1 MERSRAPVARDRF
14 ASYRSAERPRARQ
27 HRRPSAEFGGGE
39 TSCDACSKV
48 LAISAEPAKSGNGGA
63 RLSAVVH
70 RRGGQARSDIAAGT
84 LMLVCGFTFLRL
96 EPIPRAAPMLARHAV
111 VDFGKS
117 T

>member
-1 MERSRAPVARDRF
+1 
-14 ASYRSAERPRARQ
+14 
-27 HRRPSAEFGGGE
+27 SAEFGGGE

-48 LAISAEPAKSGNGGA
+48 LARSAEPAKSGNGGA
-63 RLSAVVH
+63 ELSAVVH
-70 RRGGQARSDIAAGT
+70 RRGGQARSDIATGT

-117 T
+117 TGSLDLVTRTLPRPATRRLATHL

>member
-1 MERSRAPVARDRF
+1 ARDRF
-14 ASYRSAERPRARQ
+14 ALYRSAERPRARQ
-27 HRRPSAEFGGGE
+27 HRRPSAEFGGGG
-39 TSCDACSKV
+39 TSCDACSKG
-48 LAISAEPAKSGNGGA
+48 LARSAEPAKSGNG
-63 RLSAVVH
+63 LSAVVH
-70 RRGGQARSDIAAGT
+70 RRGGQARSGSATGT